1 MWFLRWN
8 MKKIIKY
15 FATFLLI
22 LAIIIS
28 ASRLSVNAEEPID
41 ESETSEIEDIIND
54 NSPLTDEQIAWVKQ
68 YLSQYVD
75 ENVIE
80 VIITALS
87 ALSIVALIAFY
98 FIKLVKSVN
107 GGLKLKTQE
116 TSAFNEIA
124 SNGVQELTN
133 AVLALK
139 TSLKEQLDV
148 NTQIIKQNALQNE
161 KLNILESKYNELKE
175 KEAQRLEKAIKL
187 TDELTNK
194 IIKKEV

>member
-1 MWFLRWN
+1 MF
-8 MKKIIKY
+8 
-15 FATFLLI
+15 FLI
-22 LAIIIS
+22 LAIVIS
-28 ASRLSVNAEEPID
+28 SSRLSVNAEEPID
-41 ESETSEIEDIIND
+41 EPEDETIEDIIND
-54 NSPLTDEQIAWVKQ
+54 NSPLTDEQILWVKQ

-80 VIITALS
+80 VIITVLS
-87 ALSIVALIAFY
+87 ALSIIVLVTIY
-98 FIKLVKSVN
+98 LVKLVKSVN

-116 TSAFNEIA
+116 TSTFNEIA

-139 TSLKEQLDV
+139 NSLKEQLEV
-148 NTQIIKQNALQNE
+148 NASVIKQNALQNE

-194 IIKKEV
+194 IIKNEV

>member
-1 MWFLRWN
+1 

-15 FATFLLI
+15 FSMFLLA
-22 LAIIIS
+22 LVIIMS
-28 ASRLSVNAEEPID
+28 ASRWNVNAEEPM
-41 ESETSEIEDIIND
+41 EEGPGASEIEDIIND

-80 VIITALS
+80 VIITTLS

-116 TSAFNEIA
+116 TSTFNEIA

-148 NTQIIKQNALQNE
+148 NTQTIKQSTLQNE

>member
-1 MWFLRWN
+1 

-15 FATFLLI
+15 FSMFFLI
-22 LAIIIS
+22 LAIVIS
-28 ASRLSVNAEEPID
+28 SSRLNVNAEEPMEED
-41 ESETSEIEDIIND
+41 PGTSEIEDIIND

-80 VIITALS
+80 VIITVLS
-87 ALSIVALIAFY
+87 ALSIIVLVTIY
-98 FIKLVKSVN
+98 LVKLVKSVN

-116 TSAFNEIA
+116 TSTFNEIA

-139 TSLKEQLDV
+139 NSLKEQLEV
-148 NTQIIKQNALQNE
+148 NASVIKQNTLQNE

>member
-1 MWFLRWN
+1 

-15 FATFLLI
+15 FSMFFLI
-22 LAIIIS
+22 LAIVIS
-28 ASRLSVNAEEPID
+28 SSRLSVNAEEPIAEPED
-41 ESETSEIEDIIND
+41 ETIEDIIND

-80 VIITALS
+80 VIITTLS

-116 TSAFNEIA
+116 TSTFNEIA

-139 TSLKEQLDV
+139 TSLKEQIDV
-148 NTQIIKQNALQNE
+148 NTQTIKQNALQNE

>member
-1 MWFLRWN
+1 

-15 FATFLLI
+15 FAMFLLMLI
-22 LAIIIS
+22 AVIC
-28 ASRLSVNAEEPID
+28 ASRLNVNAEEPIAEPED
-41 ESETSEIEDIIND
+41 ETIEDIIND

-80 VIITALS
+80 VIITTLS
-87 ALSIVALIAFY
+87 ALSIVALIAIY

-116 TSAFNEIA
+116 TSTFNEIA

-139 TSLKEQLDV
+139 TSLKEQIDV
-148 NTQIIKQNALQNE
+148 NTQTIKQNALQNE

>member
-1 MWFLRWN
+1 

-15 FATFLLI
+15 FAMFFLI
-22 LAIIIS
+22 LAIVIS
-28 ASRLSVNAEEPID
+28 SSRLNVNAEEPMEED
-41 ESETSEIEDIIND
+41 PGASEIEDIIND

-116 TSAFNEIA
+116 TSTFNEIA

-148 NTQIIKQNALQNE
+148 NTQTIKQNTIQNE
-161 KLNILESKYNELKE
+161 KLELLENKLKE
-175 KEAQRLEKAIKL
+175 LQEKEDQR
-187 TDELTNK
+187 
-194 IIKKEV
+194 IKKATELANKLNEKITKIEV

>member
-1 MWFLRWN
+1 

-15 FATFLLI
+15 FAMFLLMLI
-22 LAIIIS
+22 AVIC
-28 ASRLSVNAEEPID
+28 ASRLNVNAEEPIAEPED
-41 ESETSEIEDIIND
+41 ETIEDIIND
-54 NSPLTDEQIAWVKQ
+54 NSPLTDEQILWVKQ

-75 ENVIE
+75 ENIVETI
-80 VIITALS
+80 VSIIS
-87 ALSIVALIAFY
+87 ALAIIGVIAFSL
-98 FIKLVKSVN
+98 IKLVKTVN

-116 TSAFNEIA
+116 TSTFNEIA

-148 NTQIIKQNALQNE
+148 NTQTIKQSTLQNE

-175 KEAQRLEKAIKL
+175 KEVQRLEKAIKL

>member
-1 MWFLRWN
+1 

-15 FATFLLI
+15 FSMFFLI
-22 LAIIIS
+22 LAIVIS
-28 ASRLSVNAEEPID
+28 ASRLSVNAEEPMEED
-41 ESETSEIEDIIND
+41 PGTSEIEDIIND
-54 NSPLTDEQIAWVKQ
+54 NSPLTDEQILWVKQ

-80 VIITALS
+80 VIITTLS
-87 ALSIVALIAFY
+87 ALSIVALIAIY

-116 TSAFNEIA
+116 TSTFNEIA

-139 TSLKEQLDV
+139 TSLKEQIDV
-148 NTQIIKQNALQNE
+148 NTQTIKQNALQNE

-194 IIKKEV
+194 IIKNEV

>member
-1 MWFLRWN
+1 M
-8 MKKIIKY
+8 
-15 FATFLLI
+15 FLLA
-22 LAIIIS
+22 LVIIMS
-28 ASRLSVNAEEPID
+28 ASRWNVNAEEPIAEPED
-41 ESETSEIEDIIND
+41 ETIEDIIND
-54 NSPLTDEQIAWVKQ
+54 NSPLTDEQILWVKQ

-80 VIITALS
+80 VIITTLS

-98 FIKLVKSVN
+98 FYKLVKSVN

-116 TSAFNEIA
+116 TSTFNEIA

-139 TSLKEQLDV
+139 NSLKEQQEV
-148 NTQIIKQNALQNE
+148 NASVIKQNTLQNE

-187 TDELTNK
+187 ANK
-194 IIKKEV
+194 LNEKITKIEV

>member
-1 MWFLRWN
+1 

-15 FATFLLI
+15 FSMFFLI
-22 LAIIIS
+22 LAIVIS
-28 ASRLSVNAEEPID
+28 SSRLSVNAEEPMEED
-41 ESETSEIEDIIND
+41 PGTSEIEDIIND

-80 VIITALS
+80 VIITTLS
-87 ALSIVALIAFY
+87 ALSIVALIAIY

-116 TSAFNEIA
+116 TSTFNEIA

-139 TSLKEQLDV
+139 TSLKEQIDV
-148 NTQIIKQNALQNE
+148 NTQTIKQNTLQNE
-161 KLNILESKYNELKE
+161 KLELLENKLKELQE

>member
-1 MWFLRWN
+1 

-15 FATFLLI
+15 FSMFFLI
-22 LAIIIS
+22 LAIVIS
-28 ASRLSVNAEEPID
+28 SSRLSVNAEEPMEED
-41 ESETSEIEDIIND
+41 PGTSEIEDIIND

-80 VIITALS
+80 VIITVLS
-87 ALSIVALIAFY
+87 ALSIIVLVTIY
-98 FIKLVKSVN
+98 LVKLVKSVN

-116 TSAFNEIA
+116 TSAFNQIA

-139 TSLKEQLDV
+139 NSLKEQLEV
-148 NTQIIKQNALQNE
+148 NASVIKQNTLQNE
-161 KLNILESKYNELKE
+161 KLELLENKLNELQE
-175 KEAQRLEKAIKL
+175 KEIQRIEKASEIATKL
-187 TDELTNK
+187 NEKINK
-194 IIKKEV
+194 IEV

>member
-1 MWFLRWN
+1 

-22 LAIIIS
+22 LAIAIS
-28 ASRLSVNAEEPID
+28 ASRLSVNAEEPIEED
-41 ESETSEIEDIIND
+41 PGTSEIEDIIND

-107 GGLKLKTQE
+107 GGLKLKIQE
-116 TSAFNEIA
+116 TSTFNEIA

-187 TDELTNK
+187 TDELTK
-194 IIKKEV
+194 IIIKEEV

>member
-1 MWFLRWN
+1 

-15 FATFLLI
+15 FSMFFLI
-22 LAIIIS
+22 LAIVIS
-28 ASRLSVNAEEPID
+28 ASRLSVNAEEPMEED
-41 ESETSEIEDIIND
+41 PGTSEIEDIIND
-54 NSPLTDEQIAWVKQ
+54 NSPLTDEQILWVKQ

-80 VIITALS
+80 VIITTLS
-87 ALSIVALIAFY
+87 ALSIVVLIAFY

-116 TSAFNEIA
+116 TSTFNEIA

-139 TSLKEQLDV
+139 TSLKEQLEV
-148 NTQIIKQNALQNE
+148 NASVIKQNTLQNE
-161 KLNILESKYNELKE
+161 KLELLENKLKELQE

-194 IIKKEV
+194 IIKNEV

>member
-1 MWFLRWN
+1 

-15 FATFLLI
+15 FAMFLLMLI
-22 LAIIIS
+22 AVIC
-28 ASRLSVNAEEPID
+28 ASRLNVNAEEPIAEPED
-41 ESETSEIEDIIND
+41 ETIEDIIND

-80 VIITALS
+80 VIITVLS
-87 ALSIVALIAFY
+87 ALSIIVLVTIY
-98 FIKLVKSVN
+98 LVKLVKSVN

-116 TSAFNEIA
+116 TSTFNEIA

-139 TSLKEQLDV
+139 NSLKEQLDV
-148 NTQIIKQNALQNE
+148 NTQTIKQNAIQNE

-175 KEAQRLEKAIKL
+175 KEAQRLEKATEIANKL
-187 TDELTNK
+187 NDK
-194 IIKKEV
+194 ITKIEV

>member
-1 MWFLRWN
+1 

>member
-1 MWFLRWN
+1 

-15 FATFLLI
+15 FTMFLLI
-22 LAIIIS
+22 LAIVIS

-41 ESETSEIEDIIND
+41 ESETSEIEDFID
-54 NSPLTDEQIAWVKQ
+54 TNSPLTEEQISWVKQ

-116 TSAFNEIA
+116 TATFNQIA
-124 SNGVQELTN
+124 SNGVSELTN

-187 TDELTNK
+187 TDELTK
-194 IIKKEV
+194 IIIKKEV

>member
-1 MWFLRWN
+1 M
-8 MKKIIKY
+8 
-15 FATFLLI
+15 
-22 LAIIIS
+22 
-28 ASRLSVNAEEPID
+28 
-41 ESETSEIEDIIND
+41 
-54 NSPLTDEQIAWVKQ
+54 
-68 YLSQYVD
+68 D

-116 TSAFNEIA
+116 TSTFNEIA

-148 NTQIIKQNALQNE
+148 NTQTIKQ
-161 KLNILESKYNELKE
+161 KYFAKR
-175 KEAQRLEKAIKL
+175 KIKYFR
-187 TDELTNK
+187 
-194 IIKKEV
+194 IKV